1 MGTDSWLSWM
11 RVPVMFDAARK
22 RIIEVKG
29 LASRVAA
36 KSPPVLRPVVV
47 ENARTRRGNVP
58 LFKGA
63 PKWSA
68 DLPITVTATG
78 NQIVIRAVDWSM
90 RRMLAKG
97 SPREWVAAVGDVAR
111 SILEGK

>member
-1 MGTDSWLSWM
+1 MLWTVPQ
-11 RVPVMFDAARK
+11 RVRLLMFNALRA

-36 KSPPVLRPVVV
+36 KSTAPLRAVVV

-58 LFKGA
+58 LYKGA

-68 DLPITVTATG
+68 DLPITVVASPDAIT
-78 NQIVIRAVDWSM
+78 IRAVDWSM
-90 RRMLAKG
+90 RRMIAKG
-97 SPREWVAAVGDVAR
+97 SPAEWMAVVADVAR
-111 SILEGK
+111 SVREGK